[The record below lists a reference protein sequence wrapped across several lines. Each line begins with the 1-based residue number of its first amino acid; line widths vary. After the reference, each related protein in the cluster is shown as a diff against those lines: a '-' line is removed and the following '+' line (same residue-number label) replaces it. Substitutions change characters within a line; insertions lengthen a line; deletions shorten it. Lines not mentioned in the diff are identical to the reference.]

1 VSTHIGVTAQEIGTA
16 LPAGSWVTTTSPN
29 TMNVPLSIN
38 NTVSHQGGPFG
49 TTGKTV
55 YGNFVNSVDLKEN
68 EAFNTDVQTLS
79 DLWLA
84 KWGNEW
90 VDLSDLQE
98 DKFWTVACERLKQL
112 GMIEQHYLTDRAMH
126 VCRRPT

>member
-1 VSTHIGVTAQEIGTA
+1 MTSATTM
-16 LPAGSWVTTTSPN
+16 PAGSWVVTTGPN
-29 TMNVPLSIN
+29 TNVGQVGISNANL
-38 NTVSHQGGPFG
+38 VSHQGGPFG
-49 TTGKTV
+49 ATAKPHNYT
-55 YGNFVNSVDLKEN
+55 NSIELKEN

-90 VDLSDLQE
+90 VDLTELHE
-98 DKFWTVACERLKQL
+98 DRFWSIAYERLKQL

-126 VCRRPT
+126 VCRRPK

>member
-1 VSTHIGVTAQEIGTA
+1 MTISASGNVGIGA
-16 LPAGSWVTTTSPN
+16 
-29 TMNVPLSIN
+29 
-38 NTVSHQGGPFG
+38 QGGPFG
-49 TTGKTV
+49 ATGKTV

-90 VDLSDLQE
+90 VDLSDLQ
-98 DKFWTVACERLKQL
+98 DGKFWTVAHERLKQL
-112 GMIEQHYLTDRAMH
+112 GMIEQHYLTDRATY
-126 VCRRPT
+126 VCRKPV

>member
-1 VSTHIGVTAQEIGTA
+1 MSTHIGIAAQELVTA

-29 TMNVPLSIN
+29 TITPLTTQSGYATN
-38 NTVSHQGGPFG
+38 QGGPFG
-49 TTGKTV
+49 ATAKPHEYT
-55 YGNFVNSVDLKEN
+55 NSIELKEN

-90 VDLSDLQE
+90 VDVTELHD
-98 DKFWTVACERLKQL
+98 DRFWSIAFERLKQL
-112 GMIEQHYLTDRAMH
+112 GMIEKHYLTDRAMH
-126 VCRRPT
+126 VCRRPK

>member
-16 LPAGSWVTTTSPN
+16 LPAGSWVMTTSPSTITPLTISN
-29 TMNVPLSIN
+29 TA
-38 NTVSHQGGPFG
+38 SHQGGPFG
-49 TTGKTV
+49 ATGKTV
-55 YGNFVNSVDLKEN
+55 YGNFVNSVDLEEN

-126 VCRRPT
+126 VCRRPK

>member
-1 VSTHIGVTAQEIGTA
+1 MTSATV

-29 TMNVPLSIN
+29 TMNVPLQNGGVISA
-38 NTVSHQGGPFG
+38 QGGPFG
-49 TTGKTV
+49 AAAKPH
-55 YGNFVNSVDLKEN
+55 NFTNSVELKEN

-90 VDLSDLQE
+90 VDVQE
-98 DKFWTVACERLKQL
+98 IHDDRFWSIAYERLKQL

-126 VCRRPT
+126 VCRRPK

>member
-1 VSTHIGVTAQEIGTA
+1 MSVIQGPNGGLIPGA
-16 LPAGSWVTTTSPN
+16 WVTTTSPN
-29 TMNVPLSIN
+29 TIIPLPNSNVTLA
-38 NTVSHQGGPFG
+38 THQGGPFG
-49 TTGKTV
+49 ATGKTV
-55 YGNFVNSVDLKEN
+55 YGNFVNSIDLEEN

-98 DKFWTVACERLKQL
+98 DKFWTVARERLKQL

-126 VCRRPT
+126 VCRRPK

>member
-1 VSTHIGVTAQEIGTA
+1 MSVV
-16 LPAGSWVTTTSPN
+16 PGSIVYTTSP
-29 TMNVPLSIN
+29 TMVTPLTIN
-38 NTVSHQGGPFG
+38 NTASHQGGPFG
-49 TTGKTV
+49 ATAKPHTYT
-55 YGNFVNSVDLKEN
+55 NSIELKEN

-90 VDLSDLQE
+90 VDVQKIHD
-98 DKFWTVACERLKQL
+98 DRFWSIAFERLKQL

-126 VCRRPT
+126 VCRRPK

>member
-1 VSTHIGVTAQEIGTA
+1 MTSATV

-29 TMNVPLSIN
+29 TMPVPLTV
-38 NTVSHQGGPFG
+38 NTNQAVYTTNQGGPFG
-49 TTGKTV
+49 AAAKPH
-55 YGNFVNSVDLKEN
+55 NFTNSVELKEN

-90 VDLSDLQE
+90 VDVQE
-98 DKFWTVACERLKQL
+98 IHDDRFWSIAYERLKQL

-126 VCRRPT
+126 VCRRPK

>member
-1 VSTHIGVTAQEIGTA
+1 MSTHIGVTAQEVGPVA
-16 LPAGSWVTTTSPN
+16 PGSWVTTAS
-29 TMNVPLSIN
+29 
-38 NTVSHQGGPFG
+38 NTVPAFTIASNGNVGVGGPFG

>member
-1 VSTHIGVTAQEIGTA
+1 MTSATV
-16 LPAGSWVTTTSPN
+16 LPAGSWVTTASN
-29 TMNVPLSIN
+29 TTNAVLAN
-38 NTVSHQGGPFG
+38 NQLISNQGGPFG
-49 TTGKTV
+49 ATAKPHTYT
-55 YGNFVNSVDLKEN
+55 NSIELKEN

-90 VDLSDLQE
+90 VDVQKIHD
-98 DKFWTVACERLKQL
+98 DRFWSIAFERLKQL

-126 VCRRPT
+126 VCRKPV

>member
-1 VSTHIGVTAQEIGTA
+1 
-16 LPAGSWVTTTSPN
+16 
-29 TMNVPLSIN
+29 MNVPLTIN
-38 NTVSHQGGPFG
+38 NTASHQGGPFG
-49 TTGKTV
+49 ATANPHNYT
-55 YGNFVNSVDLKEN
+55 NSVELKEN

-126 VCRRPT
+126 VCRRPK